1 MKTND
6 NIIALKEEQLEN
18 VQGGLLVTI
27 IAGAA
32 AASALGAL
40 VKASVDFHKYRKSK
54 KAAE

>member
-1 MKTND
+1 MNTN
-6 NIIALKEEQLEN
+6 ITALKEEQLDN

-32 AASALGAL
+32 AAASIGAL
-40 VKASVDFHKYRKSK
+40 VKANVDFYKYRKSK